1 MHSIFQYQEL
11 SDTTKLRKKKGDW
24 KRMSRADLLS
34 RTQTILCWGFILGLI
49 ALISWAG
56 IEIMDAIYKKDK
68 DLEDIVAVSLLLS
81 IILWIFPM
89 IFTLF
94 SRYLEEYS
102 VRHRH
107 YTDLSRTIILVLVL
121 LGAVVIKH
129 IKQANDKNDQ
139 DQTNDEDGIANNDK
153 MSICW
158 ENQVGAQ
165 MYQLLLF
172 YLIILVIL
180 PLIFETLQGFFYRG

>member
-1 MHSIFQYQEL
+1 
-11 SDTTKLRKKKGDW
+11 
-24 KRMSRADLLS
+24 MSRADLLS
-34 RTQTILCWGFILGLI
+34 RTQAILCWGFILGLI

-56 IEIMDAIYKKDK
+56 IEIMDAIYSKDK

-81 IILWIFPM
+81 IILWLFPM

-139 DQTNDEDGIANNDK
+139 DRTNDENGIATNDK

-180 PLIFETLQGFFYRG
+180 PLIFETLQAFLYQG